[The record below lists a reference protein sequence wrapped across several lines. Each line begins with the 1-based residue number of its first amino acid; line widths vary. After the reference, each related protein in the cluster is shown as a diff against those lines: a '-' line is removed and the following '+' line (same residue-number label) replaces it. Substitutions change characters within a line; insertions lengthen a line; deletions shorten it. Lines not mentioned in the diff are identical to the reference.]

1 MEKSAWGQGS
11 LGKVNII
18 TLATLLPTP
27 IIISLVTTHPEERV
41 AESDVAVLQVGAVP
55 HQQTR
60 DPLHNNQSEDSI
72 RVRIQ
77 SGVGIG
83 LKRPIRAH
91 LATLLEQR
99 SLAGELQRARGVVVG
114 VEHARAAGH
123 EVADHLLAL
132 LPD

>member
-1 MEKSAWGQGS
+1 MRFYQEPVLAQW
-11 LGKVNII
+11 LRKV
-18 TLATLLPTP
+18 LRLQPAPGPHPGPALQDEVGEVAVVVVHHLPQQQQQHQ
-27 IIISLVTTHPEERV
+27 LQQLHHVTTHPEERV

-83 LKRPIRAH
+83 LK
-91 LATLLEQR
+91 
-99 SLAGELQRARGVVVG
+99 
-114 VEHARAAGH
+114 
-123 EVADHLLAL
+123 
-132 LPD
+132 

>member
-1 MEKSAWGQGS
+1 MRCYQEPVLAQRLRQV
-11 LGKVNII
+11 LGLQPAPGPHPGPALQDEVGEVAVVVVHH
-18 TLATLLPTP
+18 LQQQQQQQQWLQQLHH
-27 IIISLVTTHPEERV
+27 VTTHPEERV

-83 LKRPIRAH
+83 LK
-91 LATLLEQR
+91 
-99 SLAGELQRARGVVVG
+99 
-114 VEHARAAGH
+114 
-123 EVADHLLAL
+123 
-132 LPD
+132 